1 MTPSTM
7 KAARFYQA
15 GEPLRIEDV
24 PVPQPGPGQVLIKVE
39 AVGVCGS
46 DVHIA
51 IEGVTPTSFAPIT
64 LGHEPSGVV
73 EKLGPEVEGFAPGH
87 RVSVCPF
94 LVCGHCINCR
104 AGRQQVCLNRRC
116 IGIQADGALAEYLCV
131 PAENLT
137 PLPDNVPFEQG
148 AIITDAVATP
158 FHALTAVGR
167 LTIGETVAIFGC
179 GGLGIHGV
187 QLARL
192 MGASQV
198 IAVDVRDSVL
208 EGAKE
213 VGADLTINAARD
225 NAAQA
230 ILDATSGG
238 VDLAVELVGMQV
250 TIASAVESLRVGGR
264 AVVAGLGP
272 DPITTLPPTQ
282 FVRNEAALLG
292 SYGFTISEIA
302 TLMNLCAT
310 GRLDLSGS
318 VTEVLPLSAVNDAL
332 QTLHDKSKD
341 IVRQVIRPQD

>member
-15 GEPLRIEDV
+15 GEPLRIQEI

-73 EKLGPEVEGFAPGH
+73 EKLGPGVEGFAPGD

-104 AGRQQVCLNRRC
+104 AGRQQVCLSRRC
-116 IGIQADGALAEYLCV
+116 IGIQAQGALAEYLCV
-131 PAENLT
+131 PAKNLT

-158 FHALTAVGR
+158 FHALTAVGK

-208 EGAKE
+208 ERAKE
-213 VGADLTINAARD
+213 VGADLTINAARN

-282 FVRNEAALLG
+282 FVRSEAALLG

-302 TLMNLCAT
+302 TLVNLCAT